1 MMDTVNNTALSAT
14 GASGPVTPSTPP
26 RPAVLRHLEPAAVRI
41 TCEAG
46 VLCVTVSGEPPYR
59 KARILRMAPL
69 TSPERYFSL
78 RDETDWE
85 IGVLRGLEGLDD
97 DSRRLAEAEIARR
110 YVLPRILRI
119 RRSRE
124 RFEIVE
130 WEVETD
136 RGRRRVLT
144 RDLRQSLLEPTPGRC
159 ILTDVDGNRYDV
171 PDISVLDEHSRSLL
185 LEHL

>member
-1 MMDTVNNTALSAT
+1 MNDVTSITQNNVGTSSAV
-14 GASGPVTPSTPP
+14 APSTPP

-59 KARILRMAPL
+59 KVRILRVAPL

-78 RDETDWE
+78 RDEADWE
-85 IGVLRGLEGLDD
+85 IGVLRGLKGLDD
-97 DSRRLAEAEIARR
+97 GSRRLAEAEIARR

-119 RRSRE
+119 RKSRE

-130 WEVETD
+130 WDVETD

-171 PDISVLDEHSRSLL
+171 PDISALDEHSRSLL

>member
-1 MMDTVNNTALSAT
+1 MSDTTPETVPDTTADKGAAAT
-14 GASGPVTPSTPP
+14 PPP
-26 RPAVLRHLEPAAVRI
+26 RPAVLRHLDPATVRI
-41 TCEAG
+41 TREAG
-46 VLCVTVSGEPPYR
+46 ALCVTVSGEPPYR
-59 KARILRMAPL
+59 KARILRVAPL

-85 IGVLRGLEGLDD
+85 IGVLRGLEELDD
-97 DSRRLAEAEIARR
+97 DSRCLAEAEIARR

-119 RRSRE
+119 RKSRE

-136 RGRRRVLT
+136 RGGRRILT

-159 ILTDVDGNRYDV
+159 VLTDVDGNRYDV
-171 PDISVLDEHSRSLL
+171 PDISALDEHSRALL